1 MLPRGP
7 LSPSRR
13 SSGSPL
19 VARASSPWCE
29 GHGQDARA
37 TGSGGRGS
45 AGGHAREDV
54 RAAPGQR
61 LVGCSASTGGSPG
74 MRPVLAEHP
83 TPRLR
88 GSSILLLKIRRT
100 FPKKPIDLPG
110 LGSIIRPAGNRR
122 ASRGVTGSV
131 AWGFERCNEAPRD
144 RSQRRDTGDDDLR
157 QAYRGQSPQLPALH
171 RPAHAHWQGH
181 ITPQCY
187 HSWLDLRHP
196 DPPRRGSPRVPEP
209 PGLLDGPARAL

>member
-1 MLPRGP
+1 MYDSHVAECCRADRSHPPEGHPVRPSWHGLPARGVKATGKMP
-7 LSPSRR
+7 VPRDR
-13 SSGSPL
+13 EVEARPEATPGRMYEQPRDRGSSGALRAPAA
-19 VARASSPWCE
+19 ARAC
-29 GHGQDARA
+29 A
-37 TGSGGRGS
+37 
-45 AGGHAREDV
+45 
-54 RAAPGQR
+54 
-61 LVGCSASTGGSPG
+61 
-74 MRPVLAEHP
+74 PVLAEHP

-157 QAYRGQSPQLPALH
+157 QAYRGQSPQLPAA
-171 RPAHAHWQGH
+171 P
-181 ITPQCY
+181 
-187 HSWLDLRHP
+187 
-196 DPPRRGSPRVPEP
+196 
-209 PGLLDGPARAL
+209 PARARSLARPHHASMLSLMA